1 MLSVRVWEH
10 KLHVAPRNIVPGD
23 GPFAG
28 YNRWLQHF
36 YSPATL
42 GWQDA
47 ALGGPAAA
55 LEW

>member
-1 MLSVRVWEH
+1 VWEH

-47 ALGGPAAA
+47 ALGGPASA